1 MNLLM
6 ANTKFLIFC
15 LLWQALEILM
25 YGEIQPRAVDDIIA
39 FILYYYIVKGESNE
53 R

>member
-1 MNLLM
+1 MNIFI
-6 ANTKFLIFC
+6 ATTKFLFLC
-15 LLWQALEILM
+15 LLWQALEIIM

-39 FILYYYIVKGESNE
+39 FILYYYIVKGEPNE

>member
-1 MNLLM
+1 MNILR
-6 ANTKFLIFC
+6 ATAKFLFLC
-15 LLWQALEILM
+15 LLWQALEIIM